1 VETRKNRMAVG
12 GLRKADPSTLEILAA
27 DVLRRPLGQIDP
39 ATLMDLLALSEVPDQ
54 VGGQLAK
61 EFTRFRDQMFR
72 EIADLPDGPVV
83 ADFCAELRAVDAAQI
98 PKNVRNAFSE
108 MLPEVRTEEAV
119 GGIEALLAHVEGTEP
134 AAVALPMKAEPLP
147 ATKET
152 GAGTPRKQVIKAKT
166 KTTKR
171 RSTVVDDRREAW
183 IREDAIARLKNW
195 GAKGLK
201 ESIVVAGARHRA
213 PWKDLTEA
221 EVLATLRK
229 MKREGQVRFS
239 AGRWMVA

>member
-1 VETRKNRMAVG
+1 METRKNRMAVG
-12 GLRKADPSTLEILAA
+12 GLRKADPGTLEILAA
-27 DVLRRPLGQIDP
+27 DVLRRPLGQIEP
-39 ATLMDLLALSEVPDQ
+39 ATLMDLLALAEVPDQ

-72 EIADLPDGPVV
+72 EIADLPDGPVL
-83 ADFCAELRAVDAAQI
+83 AEFCAELRTVDATLI
-98 PKNVRNAFSE
+98 PKNVRNALSE
-108 MLPEVRTEEAV
+108 LLPEVRTEEAV
-119 GGIEALLAHVEGTEP
+119 GGIEAMLAHVEGTEP
-134 AAVALPMKAEPLP
+134 AAVALPLKAEPLP
-147 ATKET
+147 ESKQT
-152 GAGTPRKQVIKAKT
+152 GAGTAKKQVIKARPKRT
-166 KTTKR
+166 R
-171 RSTVVDDRREAW
+171 RSTIVDDRREAW
-183 IREDAIARLKNW
+183 IREDAMSRLKNW
-195 GAKGLK
+195 GSKGLK